1 MARPSRGIRKGV
13 RLAAYYP
20 PGDAA
25 ALDVLAAASGE
36 GKASH
41 MRRAL
46 SWYLAE
52 LALTASQETS
62 VITRPNKKEN
72 ER

>member
-20 PGDAA
+20 ADDAA
-25 ALDVLAAASGE
+25 ALDILATVSGE

-52 LALTASQETS
+52 LTMAADKTTEVVAQ
-62 VITRPNKKEN
+62 PKEN
-72 ER
+72 TP

>member
-1 MARPSRGIRKGV
+1 MARPSRGIRTGV

-20 PGDAA
+20 PSDAA
-25 ALDVLAAASGE
+25 ALNTLANVSGE

-46 SWYLAE
+46 SRYLAE
-52 LALTASQETS
+52 LAMAADKTTEVVTH
-62 VITRPNKKEN
+62 PKEN
-72 ER
+72 TP